1 MFRVGIP
8 YIKHMIGAINMFSD
22 LIGAVPS
29 TVVSGVLMVLC
40 ALGVL
45 KVAKHA
51 IGGVLKLIII
61 AILVVVFLSLGG
73 TSISA
78 LLA

>member
-1 MFRVGIP
+1 MFT
-8 YIKHMIGAINMFSD
+8 D

-45 KVAKHA
+45 KIAKYA
-51 IGGVLKLIII
+51 ISGVLKLIII
-61 AILVVVFLSLGG
+61 AVLVVVFLSLGG
-73 TSISA
+73 TSIFA